1 MKKGHSFFWAKLKSN
16 IFKFDKSKESTVA
29 WVLSPAQ
36 VRMDVIQ
43 HPEIMILYIS
53 VKIYMACKLQQHI
66 CQIPEAEISFG
77 CLRQASSRERILPVS
92 VEGTDQSRS
101 CFLR

>member
-1 MKKGHSFFWAKLKSN
+1 
-16 IFKFDKSKESTVA
+16 
-29 WVLSPAQ
+29 
-36 VRMDVIQ
+36 MDVIQ

-77 CLRQASSRERILPVS
+77 CLQASSREGILPVS
-92 VEGTDQSRS
+92 VEGTDQSGT
-101 CFLR
+101 CFLH